1 MRKKK
6 NIALLILNSVACI
19 GTIAWFIAEPSY
31 EPFIGIF
38 LTSAGLIGQ
47 LFVKRKQTES
57 PILQKNDVK
66 EIKEENKN
74 CSNESENKE
83 EPVDEDKVK
92 IFPQSTVFFYER
104 FCSAFPGVRGIKWF
118 ENNDEAIQRLSRL
131 LVKPLKFKKEDGTSS
146 FNPIWWWRKGN
157 MYIDKIKRL
166 DNDTILLDI
175 YELKID
181 KIAAVNQ
188 GSYYEYFV
196 YIQTKPMEP
205 TGLYQR
211 DPDEIES
218 AVKHFGYCWEE
229 YALFRGNYKVTRE
242 EYDDDAAMIE
252 GQLTDFNGEA
262 ELRARYLT
270 PYNIIIAAANSPA
283 GKRRFDNERKK
294 LMDGILQGTS
304 TVEDL
309 AKAILDLPKPKRE
322 PWDD

>member
-1 MRKKK
+1 M
-6 NIALLILNSVACI
+6 AFI
-19 GTIAWFIAEPSY
+19 GAIAWSIDEPSY
-31 EPFIGIF
+31 EPFIAVF

-47 LFVKRKQTES
+47 CFFIRKKTES
-57 PILQKNDVK
+57 PIPPKNDVK
-66 EIKEENKN
+66 EIKEENDN
-74 CSNESENKE
+74 CSNESENTE
-83 EPVDEDKVK
+83 ESVDEDKVK
-92 IFPQSTVFFYER
+92 SFPQSTVFFYER
-104 FCSAFPGVRGIKWF
+104 FCSAFPGVRGVKWF
-118 ENNDEAIQRLSRL
+118 ENNDEAIQRLSTL
-131 LVKPLKFKKEDGTSS
+131 LIKPLKLKKEDGKSS
-146 FNPIWWWRKGN
+146 FSPIWWWRNGN
-157 MYIDKIKRL
+157 MYIDKFKRL
-166 DNDTILLDI
+166 DNDTVLLDI

-218 AVKHFGYCWEE
+218 AVKHFGYCWDE
-229 YALFRGNYKVTRE
+229 YALFRGKYKVTRE

-262 ELRARYLT
+262 ELRVRYLT
-270 PYNIIIAAANSPA
+270 PYNIIIAAANSPV
-283 GKRRFDNERKK
+283 GKSRFDSERRK
-294 LMDGILQGTS
+294 LMDGILQETS

-309 AKAILDLPKPKRE
+309 AKAIIDLPKPKRE